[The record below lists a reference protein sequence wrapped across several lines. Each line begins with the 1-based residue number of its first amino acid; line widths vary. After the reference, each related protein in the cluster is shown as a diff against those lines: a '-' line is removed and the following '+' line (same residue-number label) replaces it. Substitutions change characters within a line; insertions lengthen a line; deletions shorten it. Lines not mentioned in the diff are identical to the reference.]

1 MAYTDPLSGP
11 FAQVGDANLKQM
23 QYIID
28 FINAKGGALGKKFEL
43 VPFDNKSQ
51 PSDALIALKSA
62 TDQNMPFI
70 MQCSG
75 SNIAAALI
83 DGVNKHN
90 DRNPDN
96 RIIYLN
102 CGAVA
107 TELTNE
113 QCSFWHFR
121 FDLHVGMK
129 AEVMVRALPKE
140 TKKVYL
146 INQDYLFGQ
155 SVQREVKNFLAK
167 LRPDVQVVGD
177 ELIPLGKV
185 KDFSPYITKINASGA
200 QALLTGNWGP
210 DMNLLIKAG
219 VDAGADLRYYT
230 FYAHLAGGPTAI
242 GVGGDNRVLAV
253 MSFSENVAPEIGNKE
268 AEAFTKG
275 FREKHKF
282 DFSAAGFRT
291 IFEYLQASREQG
303 RRGRCDQDRHRAGGS
318 HGQGLPRLRDEDAQG
333 RPPDHQ
339 RVLRRYLQEGREV
352 RRRRHRPRL
361 GDLGDHSGQGRRPAQ
376 YLQDEASDR
385 VVNDQRPLSP
395 GERASPAGGRGAM
408 EVFVVS
414 LLNGLVYGM
423 LLFMLASGLTL
434 ILSHDGRAQF
444 RPCQRLHAGRL
455 LRLHDQPLYR
465 LLAGAG
471 RGAAAVRADRRGHR
485 DARACG
491 ASIATAT
498 SPSCC
503 SPSALR

>member
-1 MAYTDPLSGP
+1 MPQNKSLSIVLAFALLLMGSSYSWAQQTIKVAYTDPLSGP

-28 FINAKGGALGKKFEL
+28 YINSKGGALGRNFEL

-83 DGVNKHN
+83 EATNKHN
-90 DRNPDN
+90 ERNPDN

-129 AEVMVRALPKE
+129 AEVMVRSLPKDV
-140 TKKVYL
+140 TKVYL

-155 SVQREVKNFLAK
+155 SVQRDVKAYLAK
-167 LRPDVQVVGD
+167 LRPDVQIVGD
-177 ELIPLGKV
+177 ELIPLGKI
-185 KDFSPYITKINASGA
+185 KDFSPYITKIKASGA

-219 VDAGADLRYYT
+219 IDAGADLHYYT

-242 GVGGDNRVLAV
+242 GAGGDNRVLAV
-253 MSFSENVAPEIGNKE
+253 MAFSENVAPEIGNAE

-291 IFEYLQASREQG
+291 IFEYLQAAVNK
-303 RRGRCDQDRHRAGGS
+303 AGS
-318 HGQGLPRLRDEDAQG
+318 VDPTKIAYAMEGLQIKDFLGFDTKMRTD
-333 RPPDHQ
+333 DHQ
-339 RVLRRYLQEGREV
+339 IISEYFVGTFKKGVKYDAEGTG
-352 RRRRHRPRL
+352 L
-361 GDLGDHSGQGRRPAQ
+361 GWATSATI
-376 YLQDEASDR
+376 
-385 VVNDQRPLSP
+385 
-395 GERASPAGGRGAM
+395 
-408 EVFVVS
+408 
-414 LLNGLVYGM
+414 
-423 LLFMLASGLTL
+423 LAK
-434 ILSHDGRAQF
+434 DV
-444 RPCQRLHAGRL
+444 
-455 LRLHDQPLYR
+455 DQPNTCKMKR
-465 LLAGAG
+465 PESG
-471 RGAAAVRADRRGHR
+471 
-485 DARACG
+485 
-491 ASIATAT
+491 
-498 SPSCC
+498 
-503 SPSALR
+503 

>member
-1 MAYTDPLSGP
+1 MRVRNGISILLGLMLAMAGMGAASAQQTIKVAYTDPLSGP

-107 TELTNE
+107 PELTNE

-121 FDLHVGMK
+121 FDLHAAMK
-129 AEVMVRALPKE
+129 AEVMVRALPKD
-140 TKKVYL
+140 TTKVYL

-155 SVQREVKNFLAK
+155 SVQRELKTYLTK
-167 LRPDVQVVGD
+167 LRPDVQIVGD
-177 ELIPLGKV
+177 ELIPLGKI
-185 KDFSPYITKINASGA
+185 KDFSPYITKIKASGA
-200 QALLTGNWGP
+200 QALMTGNWGP

-219 VDAGADLRYYT
+219 IDAGADLRYYT

-242 GVGGDNRVLAV
+242 GAGGENRVLSV
-253 MSFSENVAPEIGNKE
+253 MPFSENVSVETGNKD

-275 FREKHKF
+275 FRDKHKF
-282 DFSAAGFRT
+282 DFTSAGFRT
-291 IFEYLQASREQG
+291 IFEYLQAAVNK
-303 RRGRCDQDRHRAGGS
+303 AGALDATKIAYALEGMS
-318 HGQGLPRLRDEDAQG
+318 IRDFLGFETTMRKA
-333 RPPDHQ
+333 DHQ
-339 RVLRRYLQEGREV
+339 LIGEYFVGTFKKGVKYDAEGTG
-352 RRRRHRPRL
+352 L
-361 GDLGDHSGQGRRPAQ
+361 GWAT
-376 YLQDEASDR
+376 EATI
-385 VVNDQRPLSP
+385 
-395 GERASPAGGRGAM
+395 
-408 EVFVVS
+408 
-414 LLNGLVYGM
+414 
-423 LLFMLASGLTL
+423 LAKD
-434 ILSHDGRAQF
+434 I
-444 RPCQRLHAGRL
+444 
-455 LRLHDQPLYR
+455 DQPN
-465 LLAGAG
+465 
-471 RGAAAVRADRRGHR
+471 
-485 DARACG
+485 
-491 ASIATAT
+491 
-498 SPSCC
+498 SCKMKR
-503 SPSALR
+503 P

>member
-1 MAYTDPLSGP
+1 MQPGKWLTAVIGIALAMAFGGSAGAQQTIKVAYTDPLSGP
-11 FAQVGDANLKQM
+11 FAQVGDANMKQM

-28 FINAKGGALGKKFEL
+28 YINSKGGALGKKFEL

-83 DGVNKHN
+83 EGINKHN

-107 TELTNE
+107 PELTNE

-121 FDLHVGMK
+121 FDLHAAMK

-140 TKKVYL
+140 VTKVYL

-155 SVQREVKNFLAK
+155 SVQREVKNFLGK

-177 ELIPLGKV
+177 ELIPLGKI
-185 KDFSPYITKINASGA
+185 KDFSPYITKIKASGA

-242 GVGGDNRVLAV
+242 GAGGENRVFSV
-253 MSFSENVAPEIGNKE
+253 MPFNENVPSETGNAE
-268 AEAFTKG
+268 AEAFIKG
-275 FREKHKF
+275 FRDKHKF
-282 DFSAAGFRT
+282 EFTSAGYRT
-291 IFEYLQASREQG
+291 IFEYLQAAVNK
-303 RRGRCDQDRHRAGGS
+303 AGAVDATKIAYAME
-318 HGQGLPRLRDEDAQG
+318 GLSFKDFLGFDTTMRKD
-333 RPPDHQ
+333 DHQ
-339 RVLRRYLQEGREV
+339 LIGEYFVGAFKKGVKYDAENTGLGWATAATVLAK
-352 RRRRHRPRL
+352 
-361 GDLGDHSGQGRRPAQ
+361 D
-376 YLQDEASDR
+376 
-385 VVNDQRPLSP
+385 
-395 GERASPAGGRGAM
+395 
-408 EVFVVS
+408 
-414 LLNGLVYGM
+414 
-423 LLFMLASGLTL
+423 
-434 ILSHDGRAQF
+434 I
-444 RPCQRLHAGRL
+444 
-455 LRLHDQPLYR
+455 DQPNTCKMKR
-465 LLAGAG
+465 
-471 RGAAAVRADRRGHR
+471 
-485 DARACG
+485 
-491 ASIATAT
+491 
-498 SPSCC
+498 PK
-503 SPSALR
+503 

>member
-1 MAYTDPLSGP
+1 MRARSGISILLGLVLAIAGWGGASAQQTIKVAYTDPLSGP

-62 TDQNMPFI
+62 TDQSMPFI

-107 TELTNE
+107 PELTNE

-121 FDLHVGMK
+121 FDLHAAMK

-140 TKKVYL
+140 TTKVYL

-155 SVQREVKNFLAK
+155 SVQRELKTYLAK
-167 LRPDVQVVGD
+167 LRPDIQIVGD
-177 ELIPLGKV
+177 ELIPLGKI
-185 KDFSPYITKINASGA
+185 KDFSPYITKIKASGA
-200 QALLTGNWGP
+200 QALMTGNWGP

-219 VDAGADLRYYT
+219 IDAGADLRYYT

-242 GVGGDNRVLAV
+242 GAAGENRVLSV
-253 MSFSENVAPEIGNKE
+253 MPFSEDVSVETGNKD

-275 FREKHKF
+275 FRDKHKF
-282 DFSAAGFRT
+282 DFTSAGFRT
-291 IFEYLQASREQG
+291 IFEYLQAAV
-303 RRGRCDQDRHRAGGS
+303 DKAGSLDATKIAYALEGMS
-318 HGQGLPRLRDEDAQG
+318 IRDFLGFETTMRKA
-333 RPPDHQ
+333 DHQ
-339 RVLRRYLQEGREV
+339 LIGEYFVGTFKKGVKYDAEGTG
-352 RRRRHRPRL
+352 L
-361 GDLGDHSGQGRRPAQ
+361 GWAT
-376 YLQDEASDR
+376 EATI
-385 VVNDQRPLSP
+385 
-395 GERASPAGGRGAM
+395 
-408 EVFVVS
+408 
-414 LLNGLVYGM
+414 
-423 LLFMLASGLTL
+423 LAKD
-434 ILSHDGRAQF
+434 I
-444 RPCQRLHAGRL
+444 
-455 LRLHDQPLYR
+455 DQPN
-465 LLAGAG
+465 
-471 RGAAAVRADRRGHR
+471 
-485 DARACG
+485 
-491 ASIATAT
+491 
-498 SPSCC
+498 SCKMKR
-503 SPSALR
+503 P

>member
-1 MAYTDPLSGP
+1 MRVRNGISILLGLMLAMAGMGAPSAQQTIKVAYTDPLSGP

-107 TELTNE
+107 PELTNE

-121 FDLHVGMK
+121 FDLHAAMK
-129 AEVMVRALPKE
+129 AEVMVRALPKD
-140 TKKVYL
+140 TTKVYL

-155 SVQREVKNFLAK
+155 SVQRELKTYLAK
-167 LRPDVQVVGD
+167 LRPDVQIVGD
-177 ELIPLGKV
+177 ELIPLGKI
-185 KDFSPYITKINASGA
+185 KDFSPYITKIKASGA
-200 QALLTGNWGP
+200 QALMTGNWGP

-219 VDAGADLRYYT
+219 IDAGADLRYYT

-242 GVGGDNRVLAV
+242 GAGGENRVLSV
-253 MSFSENVAPEIGNKE
+253 MPFSENVSVETGNKD

-275 FREKHKF
+275 FRDKHKF
-282 DFSAAGFRT
+282 DFTSAGFRT
-291 IFEYLQASREQG
+291 IFEYLQAAVNK
-303 RRGRCDQDRHRAGGS
+303 AGALDATKIAYALEGMS
-318 HGQGLPRLRDEDAQG
+318 IRDFLGFETTMRKA
-333 RPPDHQ
+333 DHQ
-339 RVLRRYLQEGREV
+339 LIGEYFVGTFKKGVKYDAEGTG
-352 RRRRHRPRL
+352 L
-361 GDLGDHSGQGRRPAQ
+361 GWAT
-376 YLQDEASDR
+376 EATI
-385 VVNDQRPLSP
+385 
-395 GERASPAGGRGAM
+395 
-408 EVFVVS
+408 
-414 LLNGLVYGM
+414 
-423 LLFMLASGLTL
+423 LAKD
-434 ILSHDGRAQF
+434 I
-444 RPCQRLHAGRL
+444 
-455 LRLHDQPLYR
+455 DQPN
-465 LLAGAG
+465 
-471 RGAAAVRADRRGHR
+471 
-485 DARACG
+485 
-491 ASIATAT
+491 
-498 SPSCC
+498 SCKMKR
-503 SPSALR
+503 P